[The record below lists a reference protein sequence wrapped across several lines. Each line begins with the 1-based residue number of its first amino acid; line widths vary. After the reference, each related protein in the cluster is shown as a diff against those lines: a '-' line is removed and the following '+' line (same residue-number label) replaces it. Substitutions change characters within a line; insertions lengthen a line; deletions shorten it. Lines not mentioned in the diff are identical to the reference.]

1 MIKSIVMHDIP
12 MTHIAAMERWY
23 WRDHSPEIVG
33 RYGPWEMRH
42 DSYMPVPAPE
52 EARAYGMYNWRVTEC
67 WWREIPKP
75 GPQGCLSFT
84 VPPVP
89 AKVATCFIPAQP
101 TEDFLGS
108 EIQPNKKSILRWFI
122 LMKYPQGVAREE
134 GEEWFLNT
142 HVKEVIQQPGLYRF
156 FSYQTVREPI
166 GLPGHWPP
174 GSEPQEGTTRSNW
187 DRVSE
192 LWYENFDDWRKS
204 VIEEPPRY
212 TKPSWAKY
220 ERYPFLEPFEDFA
233 CSFLLERPTD
243 EFLKNFRGYS

>member
-23 WRDHSPEIVG
+23 WKDHSAEIVG
-33 RYGPWEMRH
+33 RYGPWEQRH

-52 EARAYGMYNWRVTEC
+52 EARAYGMYNWRVTEG

-84 VPPVP
+84 LPPVWP
-89 AKVATCFIPAQP
+89 KVATCFIPVQP

-108 EIQPNKKSILRWFI
+108 EIQPNQKYILRWYI
-122 LMKYPQGVAREE
+122 LMKYPEGVAREE
-134 GEEWFLNT
+134 GEDWFLNT
-142 HVKEVIQQPGLYRF
+142 HVKEIVQQPQLYRF
-156 FSYQTVREPI
+156 FSYQTIREPI
-166 GLPGHWPP
+166 GLPGTWPP
-174 GSEPQEGTTRSNW
+174 DTHPPEGSVKIKW
-187 DRVSE
+187 DRVCE

-204 VIEEPPRY
+204 VIEEPPSY
-212 TKPSWAKY
+212 TKPSWAKFDCF
-220 ERYPFLEPFEDFA
+220 PFLEPFEDFV

-243 EFLKNFRGYS
+243 EFLKNFRAYS